1 MLHVWWS
8 DICLTAACG
17 TPKACAQQHCGPQL
31 TRVIWHFCRTYEA
44 SGHDMHSL
52 LFNFL
57 DELLF
62 VFSTELFVP
71 AELRITKFDRSEWCI
86 QASGCVQAILCCCL
100 FVRLWSIS

>member
-1 MLHVWWS
+1 MKSWLLHREY
-8 DICLTAACG
+8 
-17 TPKACAQQHCGPQL
+17 K
-31 TRVIWHFCRTYEA
+31 A

-71 AELRITKFDRSEWCI
+71 VELRITKFDRSEWRIRATGCALLCGACI
-86 QASGCVQAILCCCL
+86 VGVAAPILMSKGPASPALSSPVG
-100 FVRLWSIS
+100 RG